1 MKKLIL
7 SSLLLVFAVTV
18 CPFVRARVPGRSQ
31 QATAV
36 HIQNEPGLL
45 ETFLITTP
53 NALLTRK
60 LLGTLT
66 SPGGSEARFAAIV
79 AENRTSK
86 KKVKGLEV
94 GLRAGGT
101 GASAY
106 IDVDK
111 LQDLEQSLRSM
122 LGDERFILAHPDRYG
137 PGNFSKPT
145 TTSAVNRSPTNGEL
159 YSALEIGFYL
169 HEAGFG
175 VYAFVPPGGR
185 NGSAQ
190 IWLQNTDISQVLS
203 LIANGRAFLA
213 AN

>member
-1 MKKLIL
+1 MSRAIITL
-7 SSLLLVFAVTV
+7 SIFLVMA
-18 CPFVRARVPGRSQ
+18 CPLACGEASKSSK
-31 QATAV
+31 QATAE
-36 HIQNEPGLL
+36 HIQNEPGVL

-53 NALLTRK
+53 NASLMRK
-60 LLGTLT
+60 LLGTLA
-66 SPGGSEARFAAIV
+66 SPGGSEASFAAIV
-79 AENRTSK
+79 AENRISK

-101 GASAY
+101 RALAY
-106 IDVDK
+106 IDVDA

-122 LGDERFILAHPDRYG
+122 LGDERFIRAHPDRYG
-137 PGNFSKPT
+137 PGNFRKPT

-185 NGSAQ
+185 HGSAQ